1 MDISFL
7 FSWLERKGL
16 KLLESSKSMKHNF
29 KKDFMN
35 LMILVAIFGP
45 FLSYVLLLLTTR
57 YRRKLTVSVEND
69 IKSSNM
75 FQIDLEELIIMNEAG
90 NKAQKRRKTK
100 TRRCTKYLSK

>member
-57 YRRKLTVSVEND
+57 YRRKLAVSVEND
-69 IKSSNM
+69 IESSNM
-75 FQIDLEELIIMNEAG
+75 FQIDLEELISMNEAG
-90 NKAQKRRKTK
+90 NKAQKRRKIK